1 MKELLDHYARYDH
14 WANTRFVE
22 RLQHEPDEVLDRPVS
37 SSFPSLRSTLLHIR
51 DAENVWWGRLTGG
64 KTTWPAEASTEIA
77 TLLPCSERLKA
88 WVEHADEGEL
98 TRMAE
103 YPDLRG
109 NLHRQ
114 PVWQMLLHCFNHST
128 QHRGQVITLMRTLGL
143 GDIPANDLVVFQR
156 L

>member
-1 MKELLDHYARYDH
+1 
-14 WANTRFVE
+14 
-22 RLQHEPDEVLDRPVS
+22 
-37 SSFPSLRSTLLHIR
+37 
-51 DAENVWWGRLTGG
+51 
-64 KTTWPAEASTEIA
+64 
-77 TLLPCSERLKA
+77 
-88 WVEHADEGEL
+88 
-98 TRMAE
+98 MAE

-114 PVWQMLLHCFNHST
+114 PVWQLLLHCFNHST

>member
-37 SSFPSLRSTLLHIR
+37 SSFPSLRGTLLHIR

-64 KTTWPAEASTEIA
+64 KTLWPAEASTEIA
-77 TLLPCSERLKA
+77 TLLPYSERLKA
-88 WVEHADEGEL
+88 WVEQADEGEL
-98 TRMAE
+98 KRVAE
-103 YPDLRG
+103 YHDLRG
-109 NLHRQ
+109 TAHHQ
-114 PVWQMLLHCFNHST
+114 AVWQLLLHCFNHST

-143 GDIPANDLVVFQR
+143 ENIPANDLVVFQR